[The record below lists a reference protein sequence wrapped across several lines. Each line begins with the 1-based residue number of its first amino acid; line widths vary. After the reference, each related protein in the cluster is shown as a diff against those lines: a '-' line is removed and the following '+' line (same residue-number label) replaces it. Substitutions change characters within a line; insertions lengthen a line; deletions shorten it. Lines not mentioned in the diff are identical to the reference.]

1 MTVAQREAE
10 EKGGI
15 RGQLVQKLE
24 SYLRAHFDGESASAS
39 EEPVER
45 LLWQAGRDWLVNRG
59 LSVDEDLLAG
69 AVKDALGRYKRNWS
83 GKVQGE
89 DDRSHA
95 LGRALEGRPKGYA
108 V

>member
-10 EKGGI
+10 ERI
-15 RGQLVQKLE
+15 SIHGQLVQKLE
-24 SYLRAHFDGESASAS
+24 SYLRAHFDGKSAVAS
-39 EEPVER
+39 EDSVER

-59 LSVDEDLLAG
+59 LSVDSDMLAG
-69 AVKDALGRYKRNWS
+69 AVKDALGRYERNWS

-95 LGRALEGRPKGYA
+95 LGRALEGRPKGYD